1 MYQRVGPVAYKKDL
15 GNTLALC
22 DALDNPQTRFKSI
35 HVAGTNGKG
44 SCSHILSA
52 VFQANGYK
60 TGLYT
65 SPHLV
70 DFRERI
76 RINGKE
82 VSEHFVIDFVK
93 RIKPQLDNIK
103 PSFFEITVG
112 MAFDY
117 FAQEGVDIAIIETGL
132 GGRLDST
139 NVILPEAC
147 LITNIGLDHTDMLGN
162 TLSQIAA
169 EKAGI
174 IKDLTPVVIGEHQGD
189 ISYVF
194 ESRANAKSADLYYAK
209 SLVEEED
216 LFQTDLLGSYQRKN
230 VRSTMALLNIMLK
243 RGWSL
248 EQDKVRHA
256 YANVASL
263 TGLKGRW
270 QVVSESPRVICD
282 TGHNVE
288 GISELMRQLK
298 GEKYNQLHIV
308 FGQVSGKNSKQV
320 LRLLPKDANYY
331 FCQPSVIRALSV
343 HELNKVAEDA
353 GLEGYVY
360 ETVSGAYQAAQEKA
374 SEEDVIFVGGSTFVV
389 ADFLATLV

>member
-1 MYQRVGPVAYKKDL
+1 
-15 GNTLALC
+15 
-22 DALDNPQTRFKSI
+22 
-35 HVAGTNGKG
+35 
-44 SCSHILSA
+44 
-52 VFQANGYK
+52 
-60 TGLYT
+60 
-65 SPHLV
+65 
-70 DFRERI
+70 
-76 RINGKE
+76 
-82 VSEHFVIDFVK
+82 
-93 RIKPQLDNIK
+93 
-103 PSFFEITVG
+103 

-117 FAQEGVDIAIIETGL
+117 FAQEEVDIAIIETGL

-194 ESRANAKSADLYYAK
+194 ESRANAKSADLYYAR

-243 RGWSL
+243 LGWSL
-248 EQDKVRHA
+248 EQDKVRHG

-270 QVVSESPRVICD
+270 QVVSESPKVICD
-282 TGHNVE
+282 TGHNTE
-288 GISELMRQLK
+288 GMTELMRQLK
-298 GEKYNQLHIV
+298 REKYNRLHIV
-308 FGQVSGKNSKQV
+308 FGQVSGKDSKQI
-320 LRLLPKDANYY
+320 LRLLPKDASYY
-331 FCQPSVIRALSV
+331 FCQPGVIRALSV
-343 HELNKVAEDA
+343 HELNKAAEDV